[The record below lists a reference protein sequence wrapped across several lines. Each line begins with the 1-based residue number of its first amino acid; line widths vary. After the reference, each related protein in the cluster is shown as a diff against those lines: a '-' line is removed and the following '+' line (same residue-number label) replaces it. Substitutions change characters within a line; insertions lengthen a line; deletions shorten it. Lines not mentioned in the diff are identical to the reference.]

1 MELQSFI
8 SRLQELNACLE
19 KFSPDTEG
27 QEITLFPAD
36 EIMDIICHYIHTT
49 WKIKMI
55 EYGFNYTDSTVKKIT
70 DFFETRVENGEPK
83 EGKKKSSAAANKI
96 KKKET
101 NKN

>member
-1 MELQSFI
+1 
-8 SRLQELNACLE
+8 
-19 KFSPDTEG
+19 
-27 QEITLFPAD
+27 
-36 EIMDIICHYIHTT
+36 
-49 WKIKMI
+49 MI